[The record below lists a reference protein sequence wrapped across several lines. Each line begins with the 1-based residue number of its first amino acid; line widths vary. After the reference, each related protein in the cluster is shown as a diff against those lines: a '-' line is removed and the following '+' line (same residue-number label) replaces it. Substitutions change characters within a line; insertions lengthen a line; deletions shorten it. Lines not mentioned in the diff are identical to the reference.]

1 MTMAESEKDISIS
14 DIIIKNTSTP
24 LLYQIVTHFQPN
36 HNRTKVKRTE
46 KRAGGCNYVQSEV
59 KLVPEL

>member
-1 MTMAESEKDISIS
+1 MSKLKVQKRYDDGRIRKDISIS

-46 KRAGGCNYVQSEV
+46 KKGRG
-59 KLVPEL
+59 L